1 MFLLRCVAVLLVGVM
16 VSVGAAQ
23 AQKRNYQALVIGN
36 SSYKVPLDGPAN
48 DAVDMARALKDIG
61 FVISNASA
69 VTNLE
74 RKAMFDQIEAFAQNV
89 DNDTIAVVYY
99 SGHGIEDANK
109 NYLVPTDA
117 VLDSYGDVATR
128 LVPLDHILDRMAARE
143 ARTVI
148 VILDAC
154 RNMPTGLKYK
164 SLGEKGGLRALK
176 TLNPGIRVIYAASP
190 DQVAQAAPK
199 GQRNSVFTG
208 AVLRAM
214 KERRNAGF
222 EDIMNRA
229 AVITVESTDRRQ
241 IPYSSGTFGLAWVDS
256 PRIEV
261 NPLKHPSNDA
271 ITPAKRPAK
280 QTAAAAAAAPCTE
293 VSEQVTVNG
302 TSTWQKRC
310 IPD

>member
-1 MFLLRCVAVLLVGVM
+1 MRAPLLLRCLAVLVAGLLLAVGT
-16 VSVGAAQ
+16 AH
-23 AQKRNYQALVIGN
+23 AQKRKYQALVIGN
-36 SSYKVPLDGPAN
+36 SSYKVPLEGPAN
-48 DAVDMARALKDIG
+48 DALDMAKALKDIG
-61 FVISNASA
+61 FTVSNAA
-69 VTNLE
+69 DVTNLD
-74 RKAMFDQIEAFAQNV
+74 RKAMFNEIEDFAQKV
-89 DNDTIAVVYY
+89 DGDTIAVIYY

-176 TLNPGIRVIYAASP
+176 SLNPGIRVIYAASP

-256 PRIEV
+256 PQIAI
-261 NPLKHPSNDA
+261 NPFEQPSSGTVA
-271 ITPAKRPAK
+271 AGKRPAR
-280 QTAAAAAAAPCTE
+280 QVAAAPCTE
-293 VSEQVTVNG
+293 ISEQITVNG
-302 TSTWQKRC
+302 MSTWQKRC